1 MRLVAAD
8 RGVAPL
14 GSSSLHRQDANG
26 LVTYYFESPAVDG
39 VIHTVFT
46 RLGGVSRGPFAT
58 LNVGNGVGDDE
69 AAVAENH
76 ARIYAHMD
84 LTADRVASAHQV
96 HGNRV
101 AVVAASDAG
110 RVIPGT
116 DGLVTHVPGVGLLLR
131 FADCQPI
138 LLYDPTHHAL
148 GLIHAGWRGIALGI
162 ARRAVEVMQDAF
174 GSQPGELIAGLG
186 PAIGPCCYIVGQ
198 NVAAAMG
205 YALPNWRRVMKPQD
219 EARWHFD
226 LPAANAQQLAA
237 AGVRELEQAN
247 LCTACHSHEFFS
259 HRADNGQT
267 GRFAVMAY
275 LKPRRSQPGT
285 EEAETPLVMDKAEGS
300 AEVVSLH
307 PPGFPSFDEL
317 AGSSA

>member
-1 MRLVAAD
+1 
-8 RGVAPL
+8 
-14 GSSSLHRQDANG
+14 LHRQDANG
-26 LVTYYFESPAVDG
+26 LVTYHFEALAAENV
-39 VIHTVFT
+39 VHAVFT

-84 LTADRVASAHQV
+84 LAANGVASPYQV

-101 AVVAASDAG
+101 AVVTAADAG

-116 DGLVTHVPGVGLLLR
+116 DGLVTHTPGVGLLLR

-138 LLYDPTHHAL
+138 LLYDPAHHAL
-148 GLIHAGWRGIALGI
+148 GLIHAGWRGAALGI
-162 ARRAVEVMQDAF
+162 ARRAVEAMQDTF
-174 GSQPGELIAGLG
+174 DSQPEELIAGLG
-186 PAIGPCCYIVGQ
+186 PAIGPCCYTVGQ

-205 YALPNWRRVMKPQD
+205 YALPDWRLVMSPLD
-219 EARWHFD
+219 EDQWRFD

-237 AGVRELEQAN
+237 AGVREIEQAH
-247 LCTACHSHEFFS
+247 LCTACHSQEFFS
-259 HRADNGQT
+259 HRAGNGRT
-267 GRFAVMAY
+267 GRFAVLAY
-275 LKPRRSQPGT
+275 LKPGDSRSGTGEAKASLGLEQPP
-285 EEAETPLVMDKAEGS
+285 AS
-300 AEVVSLH
+300 AEPVSLQ

-317 AGSSA
+317 AGGSP